1 MRGLPNLQRT
11 VGGVAAKIFFAHS
24 HGGSRISRG
33 GDVSGRISIPI
44 CIAAAVALLVSGI
57 GTDLQATTRA
67 NDCLTAPNASS
78 PRGQHWYY
86 HMDLPNNRK
95 CWYLHAP
102 LMHRAA
108 KASESHAVFTAAD
121 TPVSGSR
128 ADSAPRLPHSRIL
141 SVKPQPTS
149 FVSAKSI
156 QRGAPTWVQQENVP
170 QGNALQVDGSKLTDA
185 AATSA
190 AAKPIEQSD
199 ASSIPQQNVPQES
212 TLQVDGSKLT
222 DAAATSSPAAA
233 KPIEQSGAPW
243 APQES
248 VPQESTLQVDGSKPT
263 DAAATSSPA
272 AAKPIEQSG
281 APWAPQE
288 NVPQESTLQVD
299 GSKLTDAAATS
310 SPAAAK
316 PIEQSGAPWA
326 PQESVPQESTLQV
339 DGSKLTDAAATSSPQ
354 PQNLSSRV
362 TRLGSPQENVPQE
375 STLQVDGSKPTDAA
389 ATSSAAKPIEQSDAS
404 SIPQQNVPQES
415 TLQVDGSKLTDAAAT
430 SSPAAAKPIE
440 QSGAP
445 WAPQESVPQEST
457 LQVDGSKPTDAA
469 ATSSAVK
476 PIEQSDAPSIPQQNV
491 PQESTLQVG
500 GSKSTDAVVASS
512 PAITTF
518 RVAGADSAPP
528 DADSEAFHDGGRIA
542 ERSNPTI
549 KADIVR
555 GLSFKPVQIFLLLV
569 FGVAIVVISLMIIIH
584 RRVTAVIDFQLDH
597 ERSEAQA
604 KHGLQDDRADARSPQ
619 MFVDNRRGQ
628 DGIDS
633 PPWWK
638 QPSVKRPQ
646 DRDATSM
653 EPPRPSLEDVKAA
666 PEHFKAALIYEN
678 RTENRDYTFMYAPSW
693 ARRKPPMVAAH
704 ETSIERPPQDHV
716 VDAARPFSGD
726 LAVEDLRR
734 RRSLTPEIVPEPK
747 FLKGDHTRTLI
758 ALRLSGV
765 TAIAALIAWVV
776 VSLPAMHRQPGNDNV
791 HTAVLANPTDGEQ
804 DQLPTPTARSP
815 LNDQRL
821 QANEPR
827 ANGGLE
833 ERQSEIATVMAG
845 PVADAIMPATASPST
860 GSRLERTTVQPDEE
874 EISALIKLAQGF
886 LSNRDISSARLLLRR
901 AAEAGSAAAALSL
914 GETFDPLVIRQL
926 HAIGVQ
932 PDPAKAREWYERAA
946 QLGSDAASQ
955 HLAKLAQSPQ

>member
-1 MRGLPNLQRT
+1 M
-11 VGGVAAKIFFAHS
+11 
-24 HGGSRISRG
+24 
-33 GDVSGRISIPI
+33 SGRISIPI
-44 CIAAAVALLVSGI
+44 CIAAAAAVLVSGI

-108 KASESHAVFTAAD
+108 KASESHAVSTTAD

-156 QRGAPTWVQQENVP
+156 QRGDPTWVQQENVP
-170 QGNALQVDGSKLTDA
+170 QGNALRVDGSKPTDA
-185 AATSA
+185 AATSSP
-190 AAKPIEQSD
+190 AKPIEQSD
-199 ASSIPQQNVPQES
+199 ASSIPQQNVPEES
-212 TLQVDGSKLT
+212 AV
-222 DAAATSSPAAA
+222 
-233 KPIEQSGAPW
+233 
-243 APQES
+243 
-248 VPQESTLQVDGSKPT
+248 QVDGSKPT

-272 AAKPIEQSG
+272 KPIEQSD
-281 APWAPQE
+281 AFSIPQQ
-288 NVPQESTLQVD
+288 NVPEESAV
-299 GSKLTDAAATS
+299 
-310 SPAAAK
+310 
-316 PIEQSGAPWA
+316 
-326 PQESVPQESTLQV
+326 
-339 DGSKLTDAAATSSPQ
+339 
-354 PQNLSSRV
+354 
-362 TRLGSPQENVPQE
+362 
-375 STLQVDGSKPTDAA
+375 QVDGSKPTDAA
-389 ATSSAAKPIEQSDAS
+389 ATSSPAKPIEQSDAS
-404 SIPQQNVPQES
+404 SIPQQNVPEES
-415 TLQVDGSKLTDAAAT
+415 AV
-430 SSPAAAKPIE
+430 
-440 QSGAP
+440 
-445 WAPQESVPQEST
+445 
-457 LQVDGSKPTDAA
+457 QVDGSKPTDAA
-469 ATSSAVK
+469 ATSSPAK
-476 PIEQSDAPSIPQQNV
+476 PIEQSDAPSIPQENKSQESTLQVDASKPMDTVAASSPAAAKPIEQSDAPSIPQENKS
-491 PQESTLQVG
+491 QESTLQVG
-500 GSKSTDAVVASS
+500 GYKSTDAVVASS
-512 PAITTF
+512 PATTTF
-518 RVAGADSAPP
+518 GVAGADSAPP
-528 DADSEAFHDGGRIA
+528 DANSEAFDDGGPIA
-542 ERSNPTI
+542 ERSNPTT

-569 FGVAIVVISLMIIIH
+569 FGVAIVFLISLMIIVRH
-584 RRVTAVIDFQLDH
+584 RVTALIDFQLDH
-597 ERSEAQA
+597 ERPEAQA
-604 KHGLQDDRADARSPQ
+604 KHGWQDDRADARSPQ

-646 DRDATSM
+646 DRDATST
-653 EPPRPSLEDVKAA
+653 EPPRPTLEDVKAA

-678 RTENRDYTFMYAPSW
+678 RTQNRDYTFMYAPSW
-693 ARRKPPMVAAH
+693 ARRKPPIVAAH
-704 ETSIERPPQDHV
+704 ETSIKQPPQDHV
-716 VDAARPFSGD
+716 VDAARSAFSGD

-734 RRSLTPEIVPEPK
+734 RHSLTPEIIPEPNS
-747 FLKGDHTRTLI
+747 LKGDHTRALI

-791 HTAVLANPTDGEQ
+791 HTAVLPNQADGEQ
-804 DQLPTPTARSP
+804 DQLPTATAQSP
-815 LNDQRL
+815 QNDRRP

-827 ANGGLE
+827 ANGGSE
-833 ERQSEIATVMAG
+833 ERQSGMTTVMAG
-845 PVADAIMPATASPST
+845 PVTDAFVPATASPST
-860 GSRLERTTVQPDEE
+860 GSRLERTTAQADEE

>member
-44 CIAAAVALLVSGI
+44 CITAAAALLVSGI

-108 KASESHAVFTAAD
+108 KASESHAVSTTAD

-156 QRGAPTWVQQENVP
+156 HRGDPTWVQQENVP
-170 QGNALQVDGSKLTDA
+170 QGNALHVDGSKPTDA

-199 ASSIPQQNVPQES
+199 AS
-212 TLQVDGSKLT
+212 
-222 DAAATSSPAAA
+222 
-233 KPIEQSGAPW
+233 
-243 APQES
+243 
-248 VPQESTLQVDGSKPT
+248 
-263 DAAATSSPA
+263 
-272 AAKPIEQSG
+272 
-281 APWAPQE
+281 
-288 NVPQESTLQVD
+288 
-299 GSKLTDAAATS
+299 
-310 SPAAAK
+310 
-316 PIEQSGAPWA
+316 
-326 PQESVPQESTLQV
+326 
-339 DGSKLTDAAATSSPQ
+339 
-354 PQNLSSRV
+354 
-362 TRLGSPQENVPQE
+362 
-375 STLQVDGSKPTDAA
+375 
-389 ATSSAAKPIEQSDAS
+389 
-404 SIPQQNVPQES
+404 
-415 TLQVDGSKLTDAAAT
+415 
-430 SSPAAAKPIE
+430 
-440 QSGAP
+440 
-445 WAPQESVPQEST
+445 
-457 LQVDGSKPTDAA
+457 
-469 ATSSAVK
+469 
-476 PIEQSDAPSIPQQNV
+476 SIPQQNV

-584 RRVTAVIDFQLDH
+584 RRVTAVMDFQLDH
-597 ERSEAQA
+597 EQSEAQA
-604 KHGLQDDRADARSPQ
+604 KHGWQDDRADARSSQ

-633 PPWWK
+633 PSWWM

-646 DRDATSM
+646 DRDATST

-678 RTENRDYTFMYAPSW
+678 RTQNRDYTFMYAPSW

-726 LAVEDLRR
+726 LAVEDSRR

-747 FLKGDHTRTLI
+747 FLKGDHTRALI

-804 DQLPTPTARSP
+804 DQLPTTTARSP
-815 LNDQRL
+815 LNDRRL

-827 ANGGLE
+827 ANGGSE
-833 ERQSEIATVMAG
+833 ERQSGMTTVMAG
-845 PVADAIMPATASPST
+845 PVTDAFIPATASPST